1 LGNDR
6 GGSNRRGEVC
16 HAAARSV
23 TPILQS
29 SCTIL
34 QSRGGGFPGARAGVE
49 GSNCPKARKT
59 KPLSPSPVNTDVY
72 AEIAELVARYAKDD
86 NPSPRSTVCTSPAA
100 ARRPSGRLHVDQRPS
115 FWLVASGRKCLTVG
129 DEELHYGVGDCLL
142 VALDLPATARITQ
155 ASEAEPHLCV
165 GRGDQSGPAGRA
177 DRPAARAGR
186 GDAGRHARR
195 GGHRRVA
202 ELLDATLRLLR
213 LLDRPQDVAAMAPL
227 IEQEILYR
235 LLSGPCGARLMH
247 VAMAEGQGQRV
258 TRAVA
263 WLREHFAQPLRIEVL
278 AEHVGMSESSLHHHF
293 KAVTGMTPM
302 QYQKQLRLY
311 EARAPD
317 AGRRIGCRRGRLQRR
332 LPEPSQFSREY
343 RRLYG
348 LSPARD
354 VEALRAPIA
363 AE

>member
-1 LGNDR
+1 LTA
-6 GGSNRRGEVC
+6 S
-16 HAAARSV
+16 
-23 TPILQS
+23 T
-29 SCTIL
+29 T
-34 QSRGGGFPGARAGVE
+34 AGV
-49 GSNCPKARKT
+49 
-59 KPLSPSPVNTDVY
+59 Y
-72 AEIAELVARYAKDD
+72 AQIAELIARHAKDD
-86 NPSPRSTVCTSPAA
+86 SPESAIEGLFVTRRCAPSR
-100 ARRPSGRLHVDQRPS
+100 RLHIDQRPS
-115 FWLVASGRKCLTVG
+115 FWLVAGGRKCLTVG

-165 GRGDQSGPAGRA
+165 GVAINPARLAELIGRLPEQASATPSGMRGVAVNPASP
-177 DRPAARAGR
+177 D
-186 GDAGRHARR
+186 
-195 GGHRRVA
+195 
-202 ELLDATLRLLR
+202 LLDATLRLLR
-213 LLDRPQDVAAMAPL
+213 LLERPQDVAAMAPL

-235 LLSGPCGARLMH
+235 LLSGPHGARLLH
-247 VAMAEGQGQRV
+247 IAMAEGQGQRI

-263 WLREHFAQPLRIEVL
+263 WLREHFAAPLRIEAL

-311 EARAPD
+311 EARRLMLVEGLDVGA
-317 AGRRIGCRRGRLQRR
+317 AGYGVGYQS
-332 LPEPSQFSREY
+332 PSQFSREY

-354 VEALRAPIA
+354 IEALRTPLA

>member
-1 LGNDR
+1 M
-6 GGSNRRGEVC
+6 
-16 HAAARSV
+16 
-23 TPILQS
+23 
-29 SCTIL
+29 
-34 QSRGGGFPGARAGVE
+34 
-49 GSNCPKARKT
+49 
-59 KPLSPSPVNTDVY
+59 SPSATPDVY
-72 AEIAELVARYAKDD
+72 AEIARLVARYAKDD
-86 NPSPRSTVCTSPAA
+86 APESAISGLYLTSRRS
-100 ARRPSGRLHVDQRPS
+100 PSGRLHVDQRPS
-115 FWLVASGRKCLTVG
+115 FWLVAGGRKCLTVG

-142 VALDLPATARITQ
+142 VAVDLPATARITQ

-165 GRGDQSGPAGRA
+165 GVMINPARLAELIGRLPEQASATPGGVRGVAVNPAS
-177 DRPAARAGR
+177 P
-186 GDAGRHARR
+186 
-195 GGHRRVA
+195 

-213 LLDRPQDVAAMAPL
+213 LLERPHDVAAMAPL

-235 LLSGPCGARLMH
+235 LLSGPHGARLMH
-247 VAMAEGQGQRV
+247 IAGTEGQGRRV

-293 KAVTGMTPM
+293 KAVTNMTPM

-311 EARAPD
+311 EARRLMLAEGLD
-317 AGRRIGCRRGRLQRR
+317 VGEAGYTVGYQS
-332 LPEPSQFSREY
+332 PSQFSREY

-354 VEALRAPIA
+354 VEALRSPLA